1 LQSNI
6 INMADRTADELDRLL
21 ESALRQEPIPDNGF
35 SRRIVARIRRQIWV
49 NRLALPVAIAIGSA
63 VALKP
68 VLQLVSALL
77 PLANALP
84 ADLVVAPLQFLPQL
98 QLLVLGGMVCAICVM
113 LYGMVE
119 ET

>member
-1 LQSNI
+1 
-6 INMADRTADELDRLL
+6 MADRTADELDRLL
-21 ESALRQEPIPDNGF
+21 ESVLRQESISDDGF
-35 SRRIVARIRRQIWV
+35 SRRIVTRIRRQIWV
-49 NRLALPVAIAIGSA
+49 NRLALPVAVAIGCV

-68 VLQLVSALL
+68 AVQLVSALL
-77 PLANALP
+77 PLASALP
-84 ADLVVAPLQFLPQL
+84 ADLVDAPLRLLPQV